1 MQADYKNQKG
11 VEQMCREMEE
21 IRNEGELEK
30 ARRTALNLSRLEM
43 SAEEIALAVE
53 ENLQLVKEWLAGQSS
68 PTR

>member
-1 MQADYKNQKG
+1 
-11 VEQMCREMEE
+11 MCREMEE